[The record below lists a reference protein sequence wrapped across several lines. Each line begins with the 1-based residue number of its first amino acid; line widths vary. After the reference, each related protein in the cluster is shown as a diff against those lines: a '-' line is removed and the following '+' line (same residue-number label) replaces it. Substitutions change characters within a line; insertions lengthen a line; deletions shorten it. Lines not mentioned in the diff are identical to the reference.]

1 LELGGRAPEKGKIVA
16 VVQPMNLFAAVSLAV
31 DFKNGADKQFGRK
44 LFDCEAN
51 GVRRQGES
59 SVPKSL
65 MRVFAVPRR
74 KELRLAAV
82 VERAHSALQPLRA
95 IAKGRMN
102 AASIEDLRFRA
113 DGLSSIK

>member
-16 VVQPMNLFAAVSLAV
+16 VVQAMNLLAAVSLAV

-51 GVRRQGES
+51 GVRRRGKS

-65 MRVFAVPRR
+65 MGVFAAPRW
-74 KELRLAAV
+74 KELRLAAK
-82 VERAHSALQPLRA
+82 VERAHSALRRLRA
-95 IAKGRMN
+95 VAKRRMN
-102 AASIEDLRFRA
+102 AASIRDLRFRA